1 MARLVLHIG
10 THKTG
15 TTLVQNLFHANADRL
30 AQSGLIYPVL
40 GRHSGH
46 HGLLTDWIALPPA
59 YALPLGGRG
68 TLSALAGRWRDT
80 ERTLLLSSEEFSR
93 AGGRGGHVDFAELT
107 TIFDGFDIR
116 IVCALRTQWQFLQS
130 VSLELARSAPPPRP
144 ADLVA
149 QALETGWIDGL
160 WCDYDRMF
168 DALSCHIDP
177 SRIHLVDYAGAV
189 ASAQGVPG
197 QILRVIDPAF
207 DPTTLTWP
215 EGRRAN
221 VSPAPLPVWA
231 AHVVAGGPAPGPATR
246 RAAEES
252 FALEY
257 GADRSGCLL
266 TRDEIRR
273 ISDHF
278 EASNQALAQRVSR
291 TQPGWTLTQ
300 PKLSQDTLHREDITA
315 DLWIRIARR
324 LSFAV
329 PETAA

>member
-15 TTLVQNLFHANADRL
+15 TTLVQNLLRDNADRL
-30 AQSGLIYPVL
+30 AQCGLIYPVL

-59 YALPLGGRG
+59 YTLPLGGRG
-68 TLSALAGRWRDT
+68 TLEALARQWRDT
-80 ERTLLLSSEEFSR
+80 DRTLVLSSEEFSR
-93 AGGRGGHVDFAELT
+93 AGGRGGHVDYAELT
-107 TIFDGFDIR
+107 AIFGGYDIR
-116 IVCALRTQWQFLQS
+116 VICTLRAQWQFLQS
-130 VSLELARSAPPPRP
+130 VYLELARSAPPPRP

-149 QALETGWIDGL
+149 QALKTGWIDGL
-160 WCDYDRMF
+160 WCNYDRMV
-168 DALSCHIDP
+168 DTLSRHMDP
-177 SRIHLVDYAGAV
+177 SRIHLIDYAGAT

-197 QILRVIDPAF
+197 HILQAIDPAI
-207 DPTTLTWP
+207 DPTTLAWP

-231 AHVVAGGPAPGPATR
+231 AHVVAGGPAPSPATS

-257 GADRSGCLL
+257 GPDRPGCLL
-266 TRDEIRR
+266 TRDEVRR

-278 EASNQALAQRVSR
+278 APSNQALAQRVSR

-300 PKLSQDTLHREDITA
+300 PTPSQNTLHREDITA

-329 PETAA
+329 AEDAA